1 MPASN
6 AQANRQGASPF
17 GTTPDMSLDIVSY
30 GRKGP
35 GGVLRFSSDE
45 IAQIR
50 RTVDRAP
57 EVMVKVT
64 GGGRDA
70 SSVQVHLD
78 YIGRH
83 GKLPLEDD
91 EGRTHQGRNA
101 ARELASDW
109 QLELCKG
116 QYKSKPRKGQTD
128 SRPKVAHNIVLS
140 MPQGTPSDKLLKTV
154 RAFARTNFGQRHRYA
169 MTLHVDQ
176 AHPHV
181 HLVVKSEQEY
191 EPTKRLCIY
200 KATLRQW
207 REQFAALLREEGVTA
222 NATARQVRGQMRTPY
237 STAVHH
243 RLQALQA
250 AARLPPGEKSQHQAP
265 KTSTFM
271 QGKIEKVLYLL
282 GTQEHVIDHGLEAMQ
297 RTRQG
302 VLHDWRAT
310 AQQLRRQG
318 EAELAVQV
326 DRFVASMPAVQTDA
340 RWLAERWKAQAERR
354 PDPTALAPDKG
365 PRTR

>member
-1 MPASN
+1 MPAKN
-6 AQANRQGASPF
+6 AQASRQGAAPI
-17 GTTPDMSLDIVSY
+17 GATPDMLLDIVSY

-35 GGVLRFSSDE
+35 GGILRFSSDE
-45 IAQIR
+45 LAQIR
-50 RTVDRAP
+50 RTIDRAP
-57 EVMVKVT
+57 EVMVKIT
-64 GGGRDA
+64 GGGREA

-78 YIGRH
+78 YIGRQ
-83 GKLPLEDD
+83 GKLPIEDD
-91 EGRTHQGRNA
+91 EGRAHHGRSA
-101 ARELASDW
+101 AREIACDW

-116 QYKSKPRKGQTD
+116 QYKAKLRKGQTD
-128 SRPKVAHNIVLS
+128 TRPKVAHNIVLS
-140 MPQGTPSDKLLKTV
+140 MPQGTQPEKLL
-154 RAFARTNFGQRHRYA
+154 RAARLFARTNFGQRHRYA

-181 HLVVKSEQEY
+181 HLVVKSEEEY
-191 EPTKRLCIY
+191 EPTRRLCIY

-250 AARLPPGEKSQHQAP
+250 SAQWPPEEKDRHRAP
-265 KTSTFM
+265 KTSTLL
-271 QGKIEKVLYLL
+271 QAKIEKVLRLL
-282 GTQEHVIDHGLEAMQ
+282 GTQEQVIDHGLEAMQ

-302 VLHDWRAT
+302 VLHDWRTT
-310 AQQLRRQG
+310 AQQLRGQG
-318 EAELAVQV
+318 EANLAAQV
-326 DRFVASMPAVQTDA
+326 DRFVESMPAVQTDA
-340 RWLAERWKAQAERR
+340 RWLAERWKAQAKGRADLA
-354 PDPTALAPDKG
+354 PVAPDKG

>member
-1 MPASN
+1 MPARN
-6 AQANRQGASPF
+6 AQGNRQGAAPV
-17 GTTPDMSLDIVSY
+17 GATPDMSLDIVSY

-78 YIGRH
+78 YIGRQ
-83 GKLPLEDD
+83 GKLPIEDD
-91 EGRTHQGRNA
+91 EGRTHHGRSA
-101 ARELASDW
+101 ARELACDW

-116 QYKSKPRKGQTD
+116 QYKAKPVKGQTD

-140 MPQGTPSDKLLKTV
+140 MPQGTQPEKLLRTV
-154 RAFARTNFGQRHRYA
+154 RAFARKNFGQRHRYA

-207 REQFAALLREEGVTA
+207 REQFAALLREEGITA

-250 AARLPPGEKSQHQAP
+250 AARLPPGEKDLHRAP
-265 KTSTFM
+265 KTSTFV
-271 QGKIEKVLYLL
+271 QAKIEEVLRLL
-282 GTQEHVIDHGLEAMQ
+282 GNQEHVIDHGVEAMQ
-297 RTRQG
+297 RTRHG

-310 AQQLRRQG
+310 SQQLRRQG
-318 EAELAVQV
+318 ESELAAQV
-326 DRFVASMPAVQTDA
+326 DRFVESMPAVQTDA
-340 RWLAERWKAQAERR
+340 RWLAERWKTQAKGRS
-354 PDPTALAPDKG
+354 DLAPVVPDKG
-365 PRTR
+365 TRTR